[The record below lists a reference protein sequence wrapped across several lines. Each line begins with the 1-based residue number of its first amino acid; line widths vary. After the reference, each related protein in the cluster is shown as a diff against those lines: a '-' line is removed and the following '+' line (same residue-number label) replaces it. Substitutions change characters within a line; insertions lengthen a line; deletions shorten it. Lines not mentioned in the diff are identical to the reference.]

1 MAKYFTRD
9 SVKYTKENFVWKK
22 LANFQL
28 VKPLTVE
35 QQIERFTTAGRDMQK
50 LAGLG
55 VFDFDVNQPIDD
67 LVDDVTQNDDFDM
80 IDAAVA
86 SRDARLR
93 LQAAL
98 AAGTDTKSQG
108 MTSLPDSDD
117 KQNQSESHAPRA
129 ERAETPPA
137 VEPTK

>member
-9 SVKYTKENFVWKK
+9 SVKYTKENFEWKK
-22 LANFQL
+22 LPNFQL

-86 SRDARLR
+86 NRDARLR
-93 LQAAL
+93 LQAQL
-98 AAGTDTKSQG
+98 ASG
-108 MTSLPDSDD
+108 
-117 KQNQSESHAPRA
+117 
-129 ERAETPPA
+129 ERERPVVKPVERVETEQEKVPA
-137 VEPTK
+137 VEDKKES

>member
-9 SVKYTKENFVWKK
+9 SVKYTKENFEWKK
-22 LANFQL
+22 LPNFQL

-86 SRDARLR
+86 NRDARLR
-93 LQAAL
+93 LQAQL
-98 AAGTDTKSQG
+98 ASGEQAK
-108 MTSLPDSDD
+108 PVD
-117 KQNQSESHAPRA
+117 KPV
-129 ERAETPPA
+129 ERVETEQEKVPA
-137 VEPTK
+137 VEDKKES